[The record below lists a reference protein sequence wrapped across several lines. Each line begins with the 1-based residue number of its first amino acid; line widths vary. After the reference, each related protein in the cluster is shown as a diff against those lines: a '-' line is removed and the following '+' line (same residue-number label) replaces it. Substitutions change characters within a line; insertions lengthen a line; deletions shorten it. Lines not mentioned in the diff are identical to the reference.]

1 MMAQIMA
8 SQVISLAGLM
18 DFFKEDRNAIEKG
31 ETKYNAD
38 FVLECK
44 IVDLTVQGYVCAS
57 MKVVNGE
64 GYITSAS
71 CQCPRGE
78 WLCSHMAATAI
89 YANRKGFSET
99 NLPNSWISRPKTG
112 KKKDSKIHSI
122 TDLFPSDRPG

>member
-1 MMAQIMA
+1 MA
-8 SQVISLAGLM
+8 SQVICLAGLM

-44 IVDLTVQGYVCAS
+44 IVDLTVQGYVRAS
-57 MKVVNGE
+57 MKDKSYKVGLVVNGE

-78 WLCSHMAATAI
+78 
-89 YANRKGFSET
+89 
-99 NLPNSWISRPKTG
+99 
-112 KKKDSKIHSI
+112 
-122 TDLFPSDRPG
+122 